1 MPRFVRPAT
10 NYDEGL
16 QHERTAL
23 AWERTSISMM
33 VVGVILARFAAESA
47 HPVVAIGGLVQ
58 TAVGAAVLVWAGWH
72 YEDLHGTLR
81 DQDPVVH
88 PTAARLLGLGTLGF
102 SGFALLIA
110 ILVATFDW

>member
-10 NYDEGL
+10 HFDEGL

-33 VVGVILARFAAESA
+33 VVGIILARFAADAA
-47 HPVVAIGGLVQ
+47 HPAVAVAGLVQ
-58 TAVGAAVLVWAGWH
+58 TVIGAGVLVWAGWH

-81 DQDPVVH
+81 DNDPVVH
-88 PTAARLLGLGTLGF
+88 PTAARLLGLGTLAF
-102 SGFALLIA
+102 SGFALVIA
-110 ILVATFDW
+110 VLVATFDW